1 MRESDLVPL
10 QCSRQTLAA
19 LAAGLSKF
27 GPTEGEPDWL
37 VSGVWLCTS
46 DRNFVATSSTIV
58 LADGYVART
67 LAVHSPQGLADTV
80 AADLPDIEDR
90 LNARGVNVPLGH
102 ACGAFGPPAGLCEWD
117 CVGSSTKVLIRVA
130 ERLLTTRRVACG
142 LLFESAAG
150 RSLLVGTDTTTMAMV
165 VSEDEPLIDR
175 YRQAC
180 DEVAA
185 AEFSSFA

>member
-1 MRESDLVPL
+1 MREGDLVPL

-19 LAAGLSKF
+19 LAAGLSKY

-37 VSGVWLCTS
+37 VSGVWLCTD

-67 LAVHSPQGLADTV
+67 LAVHSPQGLADSV

-90 LNARGVNVPLGH
+90 LKARGVNVPLGH
-102 ACGAFGPPAGLCEWD
+102 ACGAFGPPAGLSEWD
-117 CVGSSTKVLIRVA
+117 SAGFSAKVLIRVT

-142 LLFESAAG
+142 LLFESASG

-165 VSEDEPLIDR
+165 VSEDETLIRR

-180 DEVAA
+180 EEIPADE
-185 AEFSSFA
+185 FTGFA